1 MEKEK
6 AETTR
11 QRESE
16 VRSLSSNLG
25 SLRLENETFKRKL
38 KEIEGSLTQQ
48 KQRNDGQY
56 TV

>member
-38 KEIEGSLTQQ
+38 KELEGSMTQQ

-56 TV
+56 SI